1 MCDGPIL
8 ADDDNPARWVAVCSR
23 ERLTEQTIVCVNVA
37 GLGVLIVQDG
47 ERITACER
55 ACPHEQADLSLGR
68 VANGRCSAR
77 AISLRSVWRTDLFR
91 RLAEPAAAALSREDQ
106 GWAVLDQCSGNRRR
120 CSPVIA

>member
-47 ERITACER
+47 ETIYACER

-68 VANGRCSAR
+68 VADGRLHCPRHLAWFDLADGSMSPGWPSR
-77 AISLRSVWRTDLFR
+77 GLRRYPVRESDAQIWVD
-91 RLAEPAAAALSREDQ
+91 AAAI
-106 GWAVLDQCSGNRRR
+106 V
-120 CSPVIA
+120 PK